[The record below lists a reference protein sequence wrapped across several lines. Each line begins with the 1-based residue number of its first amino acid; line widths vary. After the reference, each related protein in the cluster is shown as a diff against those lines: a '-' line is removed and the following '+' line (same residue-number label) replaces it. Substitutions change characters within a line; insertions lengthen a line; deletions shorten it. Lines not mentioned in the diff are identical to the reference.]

1 MYSFR
6 RFKALRP
13 PSIPSARRGSFACL
27 AALSTVEGVVQP
39 VPINRTPKA
48 FATLAEALRAVHS
61 TPQVRIEEIA
71 APGRLA
77 PWAVAF
83 SAQVTAEGTF
93 LEDDAVDDLA
103 TGRIVVLYDPA
114 APEEWQ
120 GPFRIVS
127 YIRAELEDELA
138 AEPMLGH
145 VAWTWLTDALDGR
158 DCDVTAVGGTTTKV
172 ISESFGTLAQRPTTV
187 DLELRASWTP
197 VLEDP
202 ADISEHVEAWVELIM
217 TVAGLPPMPEG
228 VSPFPGR
235 RR

>member
-1 MYSFR
+1 M
-6 RFKALRP
+6 KALWAL
-13 PSIPSARRGSFACL
+13 SIPSARRGSFASP
-27 AALSTVEGVVQP
+27 AELSTVECVVQP

-48 FATLAEALRAVHS
+48 FATLAEALRTVRS
-61 TPQVRIEEIA
+61 TPQVHIEEIA

-103 TGRIVVLYDPA
+103 TGRIVVLYDPE
-114 APEEWQ
+114 APVEWQ
-120 GPFRIVS
+120 GEFRLVS

-138 AEPMLGH
+138 AEPMLGQ

-158 DCDVTAVGGTTTKV
+158 DCNVAEVGGTTTKV

-187 DLELRASWTP
+187 DLELRASWSP
-197 VLEDP
+197 ILEDP
-202 ADISEHVEAWVELIM
+202 ADITQHIEAWIELI
-217 TVAGLPPMPEG
+217 TTAAGLPPMPEG